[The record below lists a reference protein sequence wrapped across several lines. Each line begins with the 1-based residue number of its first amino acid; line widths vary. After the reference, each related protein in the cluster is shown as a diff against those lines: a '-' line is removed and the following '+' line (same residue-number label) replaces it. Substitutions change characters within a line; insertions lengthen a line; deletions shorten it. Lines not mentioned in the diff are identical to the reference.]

1 MFRGNFFHA
10 LSVFAGTIIGVG
22 LFSLPYLA
30 IKSGFRTMIV
40 YFFFLATVVILVDL
54 MYGEVASRTFR
65 RKRLPGYVKKY
76 LGKKWQ
82 KLAAISS
89 ALSFYGA
96 LLAYLIVGGEFLTAL
111 CQPFFGGNNFIY
123 TLAYFILGALLIYV
137 GIKHIAQTEFYCFIL
152 FFVILAAIFYRS
164 YPMIEIKNFFNF
176 NWQNLLL
183 PYGPILFSLSGA
195 ALIPEVKEMLKAEP
209 KKLKRVIISGVIL
222 ASLAYLFFIFI
233 VVGLTGRSTSME
245 AITGLK
251 EFFGNGI
258 IKLAFAF
265 GFLTTF
271 TSFITLGLTLNKT
284 FHFDFKLNKNL
295 AWLLTCFIPFSLYLL
310 GMKDFIGVISFT
322 GAVMIGAEAILIIL
336 VYLKA
341 KTKGDVKPAYELKL
355 PMALIYFLVLFFIA
369 GVAYQIVYFIR

>member
-1 MFRGNFFHA
+1 
-10 LSVFAGTIIGVG
+10 
-22 LFSLPYLA
+22 
-30 IKSGFRTMIV
+30 MIV